1 VLLKA
6 TEIPFGLFAFGQVRR
21 LNGLAGVESVFERD
35 DFGSDVTTGGL
46 GLLKNLVGGE
56 SGQNTVVG
64 GNEYSQADAGDLR
77 PGIDEGDRFHSGTK
91 SAYRRRTL

>member
-1 VLLKA
+1 
-6 TEIPFGLFAFGQVRR
+6 
-21 LNGLAGVESVFERD
+21 
-35 DFGSDVTTGGL
+35 
-46 GLLKNLVGGE
+46 
-56 SGQNTVVG
+56 VG